1 MVSAKPKL
9 NAATMKNPQVAFD
22 KLETDSA
29 ASLFAGNAIDHT
41 GNHARG
47 NLVRL

>member
-22 KLETDSA
+22 KLETDSVA
-29 ASLFAGNAIDHT
+29 PLFAGNALDHT
-41 GNHARG
+41 GHHGRG
-47 NLVRL
+47 NPVRL

>member
-29 ASLFAGNAIDHT
+29 ASLFAGNAIDHN